1 MPDVTFL
8 GFDEA
13 WLDMR
18 GGAWTAREIS
28 QQPEMLRRTQD
39 ILMMRRAGIEAFLK
53 PLLAR
58 PEMRIVLTGAGTS
71 AFIGDSLA
79 PWLAAHLKRRVESI
93 ATTDIACAPELYL
106 DADQPTLL
114 VSFGRSGNSPESIA
128 AVELADQ
135 CVTEIHHLVITC
147 NADGALAKYAALTRR
162 GFCVLLPEETHD
174 RGFAM
179 TSSYSCMAWGALGC
193 LSGIEALQGR
203 IGPVTAAVAAV
214 IAEHTD
220 TLRRAADQGYD
231 RVAYLGSHVFK
242 GMAREAALKLM
253 ELTNGGIATLFDSTL
268 GFRHGPKTF
277 VTDKTLVFVFLSNDP
292 YTRRYDID
300 LLNELYGDNE
310 AGRIIA
316 VTAQPVSDIPD
327 HIAIPGLESAA
338 DIDLIWPYIAVA
350 QIFAFQQSLR
360 HGLTPDRPN
369 AKGTVNRVVQG
380 VRIHERV

>member
-1 MPDVTFL
+1 MPDTTFL

-18 GGAWTAREIS
+18 GGAWTAREIC
-28 QQPEMLRRTQD
+28 QQPQMLRRTQD
-39 ILMMRRAGIEAFLK
+39 GLRTRQSEIEAFLA

-58 PEMRIVLTGAGTS
+58 PELRIVLTGAGTS

-106 DADQPTLL
+106 DAGQPTLL

-135 CVTEIHHLVITC
+135 CLDEIHHLVITC
-147 NADGALAKYAALTRR
+147 NAEGALAKYAALTPR
-162 GFCVLLPEETHD
+162 GFCLQLPEETHD

-193 LSGIEALQGR
+193 FLDIDTVQSR
-203 IGPVTAAVAAV
+203 VGPIADAVSAV
-214 IAEHTD
+214 IAGQAD
-220 TLRRAADQGYD
+220 LLRRAADQGYD
-231 RVAYLGSHVFK
+231 RVAYLGSHIFK

-300 LLNELYGDNE
+300 LLDELRRDDE
-310 AGRIIA
+310 AGRIVA
-316 VTAQPVSDIPD
+316 VTAQDDAGMSDRIVV
-327 HIAIPGLESAA
+327 PGLESAA